1 MNWCYSTSYGKY
13 HFNTDIE
20 GGIGVIPKNYRR
32 YQFSLDIEE
41 GIGVVKKTIGDI
53 NLTQILKDKL
63 VLFEIQRKLIL
74 KRHRSA
80 GMGSQ
85 CTTEKVKNLRYVM
98 PIVMVPWCTVT

>member
-1 MNWCYSTSYGKY
+1 ML
-13 HFNTDIE
+13 F
-20 GGIGVIPKNYRR
+20 
-32 YQFSLDIEE
+32 Q
-41 GIGVVKKTIGDI
+41 KTIEDI

-80 GMGSQ
+80 AMGSQ

-98 PIVMVPWCTVT
+98 PIVMVPWCTVTQMRRRGAKMFKNADNADDDDDDAEDHSDYCSVVAIR

>member
-1 MNWCYSTSYGKY
+1 MNWCYSTSYEKY

-20 GGIGVIPKNYRR
+20 
-32 YQFSLDIEE
+32 E
-41 GIGVVKKTIGDI
+41 GIGVVPKNIEDI

-80 GMGSQ
+80 GTGSQ

-98 PIVMVPWCTVT
+98 PIVMVRWCTVT